1 MVKKIIFGL
10 YVKKIKSVF
19 EHKMKN
25 FFTEDS
31 HSLDNFILHA
41 SHIMK
46 KKRLQ
51 PNF

>member
-1 MVKKIIFGL
+1 MVKKINFWFIC
-10 YVKKIKSVF
+10 KKIRYVL

-25 FFTEDS
+25 FLTEDS